1 MQINSII
8 GENLKKLR
16 LERNLS
22 LRQLS
27 EIADLSTVMLSQI
40 EKGDAN
46 PTINTIWKITDALHV
61 PYTSLLEKKDLD
73 TRFVSKSSIQP
84 QIDDTGHYRIFC
96 YYANSPERNFELF
109 ELELDAMSSYTS
121 VGHPAQS
128 QEYIIV
134 IEGELEMK
142 VNDEHHRL
150 KREDSLLFSSS
161 SPHDYCNYTDRLA
174 KAYIINYYPGL

>member
-61 PYTSLLEKKDLD
+61 PYTSLLEK
-73 TRFVSKSSIQP
+73 
-84 QIDDTGHYRIFC
+84 HYRIFC